1 MLIFSNSEYLGD
13 CAQLQCTKAIFSTD
27 HVGKKL
33 VLAHHGAEQRCW
45 HCLAP
50 RRKHLRFCTSHQCEL
65 SKALPACASM
75 QHKVSIRVARF
86 KLCVGA
92 PRQRRPHM

>member
-1 MLIFSNSEYLGD
+1 MELNSVM
-13 CAQLQCTKAIFSTD
+13 Q
-27 HVGKKL
+27 
-33 VLAHHGAEQRCW
+33 W